1 MNNQEKKYI
10 DAGLIAN
17 QLSDLRQIVF
27 EVTDLCNLNCKYC
40 GYGDFYGNYD
50 TREAKNLSIE
60 KAILFM
66 EYIVSYWKNN
76 PSVSPY
82 KYIYIGFYGGEPLL
96 NMRLIKQVVNYF
108 KKVVIPYKEFQ
119 FCMTTNAILLNRYT
133 DYLVENNFS
142 LLISLDGNEYNHS
155 YRVDYA
161 GKNSFDRVLS
171 NIELFREKHPSFF
184 TTNVNFNAVLHNRNS
199 VSETFYF
206 IKNKSIY
213 EKINNSII
221 YALFSIVIF
230 LRK

>member
-1 MNNQEKKYI
+1 MNDQEKIYI
-10 DAGLIAN
+10 DAGFIAN

-96 NMRLIKQVVNYF
+96 NMRLIKQVVN
-108 KKVVIPYKEFQ
+108 
-119 FCMTTNAILLNRYT
+119 
-133 DYLVENNFS
+133 
-142 LLISLDGNEYNHS
+142 
-155 YRVDYA
+155 
-161 GKNSFDRVLS
+161 GK
-171 NIELFREKHPSFF
+171 
-184 TTNVNFNAVLHNRNS
+184 
-199 VSETFYF
+199 
-206 IKNKSIY
+206 
-213 EKINNSII
+213 
-221 YALFSIVIF
+221 
-230 LRK
+230 